1 MPSVKK
7 TNRKSPTKDA
17 NGGKLG
23 QFTTEIDK
31 TEKDNYLKGLV
42 TGLKLNKDA
51 FFVGIVIGS
60 ALTAMFLSV

>member
-42 TGLKLNKDA
+42 TGLKLNKVA